1 MTTTSHGNL
10 AIDKSK
16 SKKMATSAA
25 SICNRLDEGASY
37 AQDLARDP
45 AAALGEFGIAGL
57 RIESVS
63 VKSIGD
69 DSCQCLCAPSWG
81 AGKGCSS
88 VTSEGAIT
96 TG

>member
-10 AIDKSK
+10 AIDESK
-16 SKKMATSAA
+16 SKKMAASAA
-25 SICNRLDEGASY
+25 SICKRLNEGASY

-57 RIESVS
+57 RIESAS
-63 VKSIGD
+63 VKAIGD
-69 DSCQCLCAPSWG
+69 DNCSCFCAPSWG

-88 VTSEGAIT
+88 VTGEGSTT